1 MLAISP
7 PQIFEEG
14 FLTVLWVK
22 GAPAVLKV
30 HSSLISRVLS
40 GSLVRHLNETLKN
53 KRVPGK
59 TSMLA
64 LDELFEAQKGSRWN
78 PRKGLR
84 WLQMNPFQPKKG
96 RYSTAIWSREELHMI
111 RSGIQGGSWMEP
123 SRGFSVGLVVSRA
136 RLHLKWNPW
145 TIIGLLEELLQMMD
159 TSRVPGGR
167 PVGRTNHRCVNNT
180 VPILLF
186 VSRKLNKFYR
196 KKKIQIA
203 ALALTTLHLSWGQ
216 RRKDFSDNVGTFRSF
231 PVLVLSR

>member
-1 MLAISP
+1 MSPWQERKKIRKTPPDLSLSHDPNMLAISP

-14 FLTVLWVK
+14 FLTVLLVK

-40 GSLVRHLNETLKN
+40 ESLVRHLNETLKN

-84 WLQMNPFQPKKG
+84 WLQMSPFQPKKG

-111 RSGIQGGSWMEP
+111 RSGIQGGS
-123 SRGFSVGLVVSRA
+123 
-136 RLHLKWNPW
+136 
-145 TIIGLLEELLQMMD
+145 
-159 TSRVPGGR
+159 
-167 PVGRTNHRCVNNT
+167 
-180 VPILLF
+180 
-186 VSRKLNKFYR
+186 
-196 KKKIQIA
+196 
-203 ALALTTLHLSWGQ
+203 
-216 RRKDFSDNVGTFRSF
+216 
-231 PVLVLSR
+231 